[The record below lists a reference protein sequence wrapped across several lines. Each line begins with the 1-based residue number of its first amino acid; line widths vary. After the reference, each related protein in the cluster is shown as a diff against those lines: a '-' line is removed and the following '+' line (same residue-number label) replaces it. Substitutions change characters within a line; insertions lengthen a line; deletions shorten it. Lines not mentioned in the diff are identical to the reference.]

1 MLNSEC
7 EPGSGY
13 WLPGGCDENSAQDLW
28 LENDLATA
36 PTNNIIA
43 MMHKPRYSSSGNFS
57 HLQHLWQDLYDAGA
71 DIALGGHWHNY
82 ERMRP
87 ANASGNADDDF
98 GIRQFVVGTGG
109 VGLTGFGTIRSTSE
123 ERNQTAHGVIKFTLH
138 ASSYDYQFIPI
149 AGQSYTD
156 SGNTAVHGAP
166 PVGGP
171 ETFTTIPVTDST
183 GEKPQSKL
191 WRHAGTWWAV
201 LPSAAVSPS
210 GTWIWRLNPDDTWSN
225 VRHISTKTDVQADA
239 KSDGAVT
246 HILLHGPSPELVSV
260 QYNATGNTY
269 EPWSSRPAATLVSLP
284 GSEIATIDLDSTGR
298 MWLATENGANLNV
311 HYSDAPYT
319 SFAGPVTLANN
330 INGDD
335 IGVVTALPN
344 DTIGVLW
351 SNQTTQR
358 FGFKVHVDGQLA
370 TTWSADEVPASGSAL
385 PVGLGMAD
393 DHLNVKVASD
403 GTLYAGVKTSYD
415 TAGYPKIA
423 LLIRRPNGTWD
434 PLYEV
439 DQNGTRGIVLLNE
452 QDDTVRLVY
461 TSSEGFNDLVT
472 KKSSTSSISF
482 SPRSTLITDDVN
494 DATST
499 KQNWT
504 VEVPVMAA
512 SASTAYTAFITADA
526 TPVDAPPV
534 ADFDG
539 DGDTDL
545 SVFRPSQGAWYIA
558 RSASLPAALGSLR
571 GSLRLRRLRRR
582 RLDRHRRLPKRA
594 LVRAGTASLPADLGP
609 GRRRPRPRRL
619 RRRRRR
625 PTSPSSETGTGTCRD
640 QPPYPQIW
648 GQAGDVPVPADYDG
662 DGDDGHRR
670 LPKRALV
677 RAGTASLPADLG
689 PGRRRPRP
697 RRLRRRRR
705 RRHRRLPKRALVR
718 AGTASLPADLGPGR
732 RPPRPR

>member
-1 MLNSEC
+1 M
-7 EPGSGY
+7 
-13 WLPGGCDENSAQDLW
+13 A
-28 LENDLATA
+28 
-36 PTNNIIA
+36 
-43 MMHKPRYSSSGNFS
+43 
-57 HLQHLWQDLYDAGA
+57 
-71 DIALGGHWHNY
+71 
-82 ERMRP
+82 P
-87 ANASGNADDDF
+87 ANASGNADAAF

-109 VGLTGFGTIRSTSE
+109 IGLTGFGTIRWTSE
-123 ERNQTAHGVIKFTLH
+123 QRNQTTHGVLKFTLH

-526 TPVDAPPV
+526 TPVE
-534 ADFDG
+534 G
-539 DGDTDL
+539 L
-545 SVFRPSQGAWYIA
+545 
-558 RSASLPAALGSLR
+558 
-571 GSLRLRRLRRR
+571 
-582 RLDRHRRLPKRA
+582 HR
-594 LVRAGTASLPADLGP
+594 
-609 GRRRPRPRRL
+609 RRL
-619 RRRRRR
+619 RRRRRHR
-625 PTSPSSETGTGTCRD
+625 PLGLPSLPGRLVHQPDSLPSRRLWGASGDLSVSADYDGDGSTDIAVFRNGQWYVKDSRPTRRSGARRETSPCPATTTETETPTSPSSETGSWYVQGQPATTRRSGARRETSPCPPTTTETETPTSPSSETGSGTS
-640 QPPYPQIW
+640 
-648 GQAGDVPVPADYDG
+648 
-662 DGDDGHRR
+662 
-670 LPKRALV
+670 RA
-677 RAGTASLPADLG
+677 SPLPADLG

-705 RRHRRLPKRALVR
+705 RRHRRLQKRALVR
-718 AGTASLPADLGPGR
+718 ARTSLPSR
-732 RPPRPR
+732 RSGARQETSPSPVTTTQAATTDIAVFRDGHWYVQGQPPYPQIWGGVCDIPQPLPYALRTLIPRPGCTDG

>member
-1 MLNSEC
+1 M
-7 EPGSGY
+7 
-13 WLPGGCDENSAQDLW
+13 
-28 LENDLATA
+28 
-36 PTNNIIA
+36 
-43 MMHKPRYSSSGNFS
+43 
-57 HLQHLWQDLYDAGA
+57 
-71 DIALGGHWHNY
+71 
-82 ERMRP
+82 
-87 ANASGNADDDF
+87 
-98 GIRQFVVGTGG
+98 
-109 VGLTGFGTIRSTSE
+109 GLTGFGTIRSTSE

-526 TPVDAPPV
+526 TPVDALPV

-545 SVFRPSQGAWYIA
+545 SVFRPSEGAWYMPVSPPSRSSGGSGDLSVSADYDGDGSSDIA
-558 RSASLPAALGSLR
+558 VFRNGHWYVQ
-571 GSLRLRRLRRR
+571 G
-582 RLDRHRRLPKRA
+582 
-594 LVRAGTASLPADLGP
+594 
-609 GRRRPRPRRL
+609 
-619 RRRRRR
+619 
-625 PTSPSSETGTGTCRD
+625 

-662 DGDDGHRR
+662 DGDADIAVFRNGHWYVQGQPPYPQIWGQAGDVPVPADYDGDGDADIAVFRNGHWYVQGQPPYPQIWGQAGDVPVPADYDGDGDADIAVFRNGHWYVQGQPPFPQIWGQAGDLPVPGDYDASGDADIAVFRDGHWYVQGQPPFPQIWGGVCDIPQP
-670 LPKRALV
+670 LPYAAR
-677 RAGTASLPADLG
+677 SLISR
-689 PGRRRPRP
+689 PGCTD
-697 RRLRRRRR
+697 
-705 RRHRRLPKRALVR
+705 
-718 AGTASLPADLGPGR
+718 G
-732 RPPRPR
+732 